1 LKRRKAWCWKPQAGL
16 SYIVTMLEG
25 KTYLPAAAHDWLLPF
40 YDPFVKLLG
49 GDTAR
54 RVLLD
59 QATVRPGHRV
69 LDIGC
74 GTGTLAMLIKR
85 RHPDL

>member
-1 LKRRKAWCWKPQAGL
+1 M
-16 SYIVTMLEG
+16 TTLESG
-25 KTYLPAAAHDWLLPF
+25 KTYLPAAGHDWLLPS

-69 LDIGC
+69 LDIGR
-74 GTGTLAMLIKR
+74 GTGTLAILIKR